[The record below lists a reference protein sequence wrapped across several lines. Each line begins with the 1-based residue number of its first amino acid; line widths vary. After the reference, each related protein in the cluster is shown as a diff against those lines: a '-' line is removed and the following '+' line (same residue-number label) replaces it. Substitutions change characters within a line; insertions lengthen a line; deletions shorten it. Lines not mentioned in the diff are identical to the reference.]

1 MEKKLQNNKPTSIQ
15 ELIASIKRVNDIL
28 FSVDGNSIF
37 YVTNNDGKGEL
48 FEIAANGEETKLSQD
63 LNVRGT
69 VGYGGGDFD
78 ISEYLAVVSEKSGS
92 IFKINLNAN
101 QKISRITPANIRTSS
116 PKISPNGKWVLY
128 VYNQGEINGIGIT
141 PTHELTRPNQLVTG
155 SDFYMH
161 PTWHPDGERIAWVE
175 WDHPYMPWDASQIKI
190 GRVGGMQ
197 LKLLKEDYV
206 DGKLE
211 KSANQ
216 PQFSPDGKWLSYIR
230 RNGNWDDLVLYNL
243 NTRAKKSIIKGNGF
257 HLRLPDWVQG
267 SRSYQWASDSS
278 TIYFIKYHQGTA
290 SLSKVHINTSK
301 LESIDISP
309 YIWASQIAASKTSN
323 DIMFIGS
330 SIRDTDQIVR
340 ISDNKIL
347 PNFLKNKRQQE
358 LSAEPEE
365 ITFSTADNSIVYAW
379 YFPPLARKKQ
389 SDLPPCILNIHSGPT
404 SVKHPGFSLD
414 TAFFTSQGFAVVHL
428 NYRGSVTFGYDY
440 QYALRRKWGEV
451 EVQDTVHLINALKK
465 RGLVDPEKIAVKGSS
480 AGGFSVLN
488 LLIKFPGLFKA
499 GICSYAV
506 SDLVDD
512 AQHTHKFER
521 YYHQFLTGDFVTEY
535 DRFVSRSPISHLQK
549 IKDPVALFHGSED
562 KVVSPNQSKE
572 IFDSLSK
579 RKIPCI
585 LRLYEGE
592 GHGFRKQENIE
603 DYYNTV
609 IVFLNKY
616 L

>member
-1 MEKKLQNNKPTSIQ
+1 MEKKLQINEPFSIQ
-15 ELIASIKRVNDIL
+15 ELIASIKRVNDIQY
-28 FSVDGNSIF
+28 SVVGNSIF

-48 FEIAANGEETKLSQD
+48 FEIGENGEETKLSRD

-78 ISEYLAVVSEKSGS
+78 ISEYMAIVSEKSGS
-92 IFKINLNAN
+92 IFKIHLKTN
-101 QKISRITPANIRTSS
+101 QSIVRITPPNIRTSS
-116 PKISPNGKWVLY
+116 PKISPDGKWVLY
-128 VYNQGEINGIGIT
+128 VYNQGDINGIGIA
-141 PTHELTRPNQLVTG
+141 PTHGLARLNQLVMG

-197 LKLLKEDYV
+197 LKLLKEDYI
-206 DGKLE
+206 DGNLDQ
-211 KSANQ
+211 SANQ

-243 NTRAKKSIIKGNGF
+243 NTHTKKSIVKGNGF
-257 HLRLPDWVQG
+257 HLRLPDWIQG
-267 SRSYQWASDSS
+267 SRSYQWANDSR

-290 SLSKVHINTSK
+290 SLSKVPINTSK
-301 LESIDISP
+301 IESIDISP
-309 YIWASQIAASKTSN
+309 YIWASQISVSKTSN

-330 SIRDTDQIVR
+330 SIKDTDQIVR
-340 ISDNKIL
+340 ISGSKIL
-347 PNFLKNKRQQE
+347 PNFLKNGHQQE
-358 LSAEPEE
+358 ISAEPEE
-365 ITFSTADNSIVYAW
+365 ITFATDDNSIVYAW
-379 YFPPLARKKQ
+379 YFPPLAQKKQ

-414 TAFFTSQGFAVVHL
+414 TAFFTSQGFAVVYL
-428 NYRGSVTFGYDY
+428 NYRGSVTFGYNY

-451 EVQDTVHLINALKK
+451 EVQDTVHLIDTLIK

-480 AGGFSVLN
+480 AGGFSVLS

-512 AQHTHKFER
+512 AQYTHKFER
-521 YYHQFLTGDFVTEY
+521 YYHQFLTGDFKTEY
-535 DRFVSRSPISHLQK
+535 DRFVSRSPISHLQE

-562 KVVSPNQSKE
+562 KVVSPNQSQE